1 MRMDIESKRLGKQV
15 SFRITQEHL
24 EAAEAIAKR
33 EERKVADV
41 VRRLFLKG
49 LSLEGKKR

>member
-1 MRMDIESKRLGKQV
+1 M
-15 SFRITQEHL
+15 EHF
-24 EAAEAIAKR
+24 AAAQAIAKR

-49 LSLEGKKR
+49 LSLEPRKR